1 MNKSGLLLSMLLIG
15 FSATT
20 VFAAPLVQQQLT
32 IPTVTRLVQTFTVL
46 EQGVQEYAQQRNATG
61 LAALLAD
68 DFEMRVGAMPGNP
81 VPRAQWL
88 QQVVQRPGS
97 PAEMQ
102 QMAVHDYDSVAVVS
116 FLLKQDKS
124 AKTSADI
131 YMVDVWKKVGDK
143 WLLAIRYASPAG
155 SPRFAIPGLAADMP
169 QLDKRY

>member
-1 MNKSGLLLSMLLIG
+1 MKKLALFLLMFLVTVSGD
-15 FSATT
+15 T
-20 VFAAPLVQQQLT
+20 VLAAQISDQKTSV
-32 IPTVTRLVQTFTVL
+32 PTVTRLVQIFGSL
-46 EQGVQEYAQQRNATG
+46 EHDLGDNAKNG
-61 LAALLAD
+61 NIDAVGKMLMD

-88 QQVVQRPGS
+88 QQIIQRPGFL
-97 PAEMQ
+97 ADIQ

-143 WLLAIRYASPAG
+143 WLLAVRYASPAG
-155 SPRFAIPGLAADMP
+155 SSRFAIPGLAADMP